1 MSRVCGTDSKTIRST
16 RGISSPCA
24 TSAIDLTPET
34 EPVSL
39 SPEVVLEALIALTR
53 EAVEANSEVA
63 VADAIVRIAG
73 GLIGADQ
80 GALGLVRDGD
90 VITIAA
96 LMPRRQPVGSRF
108 PVGFGVAGWVAAT
121 GRPAEIQDVRQDK
134 RYVALPYPE
143 VRSFVGV
150 PLASGGDLLG
160 VLSLAAWR
168 PGAFAPRTAEALGPF
183 AEAAAVLLRHAAE
196 DEQTRRRLEILEHAA
211 TEGLADSLHE
221 LKAPLHAAAGFLE
234 IVASEQTGPLN
245 EQQKDFLETA
255 RSECMRLKDALA
267 TLVELG
273 ASAAQ
278 RPLRLSLVEPGEL
291 VEASL
296 QRVRGQAT
304 GRQVRLIGDIDPQAL
319 AVRAD
324 RVAVLQVLANF
335 LQNALRVVPIGSE
348 ITVGA
353 TAVPGWTH
361 FAVADRGPG
370 VAEYQLESIF
380 DRFAQGEGRDAE
392 RGAGEVGLGLAISRR
407 IVEQHEGRIWAE
419 NRQDGGARFCFALPT
434 AA

>member
-1 MSRVCGTDSKTIRST
+1 M
-16 RGISSPCA
+16 
-24 TSAIDLTPET
+24 SAIDLTPEAI
-34 EPVSL
+34 
-39 SPEVVLEALIALTR
+39 LEGSVTLTR
-53 EAVEANSEVA
+53 LALQATSEAA
-63 VADAIVRIAG
+63 VADAVVRIAG

-80 GALGLVRDGD
+80 GALGMVRDGE
-90 VITIAA
+90 VITVAA
-96 LMPRRQPVGSRF
+96 LMPPRAPIGSHF

-150 PLASGGDLLG
+150 PLASDGELLG

-168 PGAFAPRTAEALGPF
+168 PGAFARGTAEALAPF
-183 AEAAAVLLRHAAE
+183 AEAAAVLLRHAAA
-196 DEQTRRRLEILEHAA
+196 DEQTRQRLEILEHAA

-245 EQQKDFLETA
+245 AQQKDFLNTA
-255 RSECMRLKDALA
+255 RDECMRLKDVLA
-267 TLVELG
+267 TLVEVG
-273 ASAAQ
+273 AAAAQ
-278 RPLRLSLVEPGEL
+278 RPLDLKLVEPGEL

-304 GRQVRLIGDIDPQAL
+304 GRQVRLVGEIDPQAQS
-319 AVRAD
+319 VRAD
-324 RVAVLQVLANF
+324 RGAVLQVLANF
-335 LQNALRVVPIGSE
+335 LQNALRIVPTGSE

-353 TAVPGWTH
+353 TGVPGWTH
-361 FAVADRGPG
+361 FVVADRGPG

-392 RGAGEVGLGLAISRR
+392 RSAGDVGLGLAISRR
-407 IVEQHEGRIWAE
+407 IVEQHQGQIWAE
-419 NRQDGGARFCFALPT
+419 NRHDGGARFCFALPT

>member
-1 MSRVCGTDSKTIRST
+1 M
-16 RGISSPCA
+16 
-24 TSAIDLTPET
+24 SAIDLTPEAI
-34 EPVSL
+34 
-39 SPEVVLEALIALTR
+39 LEGSVTLTR
-53 EAVEANSEVA
+53 LALQATSEAD

-80 GALGLVRDGD
+80 GGLGLVRDGEIIP
-90 VITIAA
+90 VAA
-96 LMPRRQPVGSRF
+96 LMPPGAPIGSHF
-108 PVGFGVAGWVAAT
+108 PMGFGVAGWVAAT

-143 VRSFVGV
+143 VCSFVGV
-150 PLASGGDLLG
+150 PLAIDGDLLG
-160 VLSLAAWR
+160 VLSLTAWR
-168 PGAFAPRTAEALGPF
+168 PGAFARGTAAALGPF
-183 AEAAAVLLRHAAE
+183 AQAAAVLLRHAAE
-196 DEQTRRRLEILEHAA
+196 DQQTRQRLVVLEHAA
-211 TEGLADSLHE
+211 TEGLAESLHE

-234 IVASEQTGPLN
+234 IVASEQAGPLN

-255 RSECMRLKDALA
+255 RDECIRLKTVLA
-267 TLVELG
+267 TLVEVG

-278 RPLRLSLVEPGEL
+278 RPLHLSLVEPAEL

-304 GRQVRLIGDIDPQAL
+304 GRHVRLVGEIDPHAL
-319 AVRAD
+319 SVRAD

-335 LQNALRVVPIGSE
+335 LQNALRIVPAGSE

-353 TAVPGWTH
+353 TGVPGWTH

-370 VAEYQLESIF
+370 VAEYQLDSIF
-380 DRFAQGEGRDAE
+380 DRFAQGQGRDIE

-407 IVEQHEGRIWAE
+407 IVEQHQGQIWAE
-419 NRQDGGARFCFALPT
+419 NRHDGGARFCFALPT

>member
-1 MSRVCGTDSKTIRST
+1 MPPRA
-16 RGISSPCA
+16 P
-24 TSAIDLTPET
+24 
-34 EPVSL
+34 
-39 SPEVVLEALIALTR
+39 
-53 EAVEANSEVA
+53 
-63 VADAIVRIAG
+63 
-73 GLIGADQ
+73 IG
-80 GALGLVRDGD
+80 
-90 VITIAA
+90 
-96 LMPRRQPVGSRF
+96 SHF

-150 PLASGGDLLG
+150 PLSSGDELLG

-168 PGAFAPRTAEALGPF
+168 PDAFARGTAELLAPF
-183 AEAAAVLLRHAAE
+183 ADAAAMLLRHAAE
-196 DEQTRRRLEILEHAA
+196 AEQTRTRMAVLEHAA
-211 TEGLADSLHE
+211 TDGLAESLHE

-245 EQQKDFLETA
+245 AQQKDFLETA
-255 RSECMRLKDALA
+255 RDECMRLKNALA
-267 TLVELG
+267 TLVEVG
-273 ASAAQ
+273 AAAAQ
-278 RPLRLSLVEPGEL
+278 RPLQLSVVQPAEL

-296 QRVRGQAT
+296 QRVRGQAS
-304 GRQVRLIGDIDPQAL
+304 GRQVRLVGEIDPEAL
-319 AVRAD
+319 SVRAD

-335 LQNALRVVPIGSE
+335 LQNALRIVPTGSE

-361 FAVADRGPG
+361 FVVADRGPG

-380 DRFAQGEGRDAE
+380 DRFAQGEGRDTE

-407 IVEQHEGRIWAE
+407 IVEQHQGQIWAE
-419 NRQDGGARFCFALPT
+419 NRHDGGARFCFALPT